1 MKKIILILIV
11 SLLTSCASDYYAL
24 NKFRNIALPTVVGYR
39 GANPL
44 SVSLIADDAL
54 LIEENSSTAIREY
67 DVTQYDKSF
76 ILKKIKGDYLK
87 LTERTSPFEKDTSIG
102 LKFIFTESGAHI
114 YENNNMIGSNSNI
127 LLRNNEKHIFRITQD
142 GDYTTFIVDCDTLTH
157 HKTSIPA
164 SEYTLFQTGAGT
176 EVEIY
181 SFEVEGLNET
191 SLFW

>member
-1 MKKIILILIV
+1 MKKIILILLATI
-11 SLLTSCASDYYAL
+11 LTSCASDYYAL
-24 NKFRNIALPTVVGYR
+24 NKFRNIALPTLIGYR
-39 GANPL
+39 GENPL

-67 DVTQYDKSF
+67 YVTQYDKSF

-87 LTERTSPFEKDTSIG
+87 LTERTSPLEKDTSIG
-102 LKFIFTESGAHI
+102 LKFIFTEKGASV
-114 YENNNMIGSNSNI
+114 YENNRLIGSNSNI
-127 LLRNNEKHIFRITQD
+127 LLRNNEKHIFKITQD
-142 GDYTTFIVDCDTLTH
+142 GDYTTFIVDCDTLSK

-181 SFEVEGLNET
+181 SFDVVDMNET
-191 SLFW
+191 SIFW

>member
-1 MKKIILILIV
+1 MKKIILILLATI
-11 SLLTSCASDYYAL
+11 LTSCASDYYAL
-24 NKFRNIALPTVVGYR
+24 NKFRNIALPTLIGYR

-67 DVTQYDKSF
+67 YVTQYDKSF

-87 LTERTSPFEKDTSIG
+87 LTERTSPLEKDTSIG
-102 LKFIFTESGAHI
+102 MKYVFTEKGASV
-114 YENNNMIGSNSNI
+114 YENNRLIGSNSNI
-127 LLRNNEKHIFRITQD
+127 LLRNNEKHIFKITQD
-142 GDYTTFIVDCDTLTH
+142 GDYTTLIVDCDTLSK

-181 SFEVEGLNET
+181 SFDVVDMNET
-191 SLFW
+191 SIFW